1 MPAAKKSHASL
12 LRHPSNA
19 RAAAAAAPSAPAAG
33 NSRPPKAPPP
43 RKATHAAEC
52 TRLDQLPN
60 IGPSLATD
68 LRDLGVKQ
76 PHELRG
82 QDAHVLYRQ
91 LCQLRGKRQD
101 PCVLDTFMAAVDFM
115 SGAAPEPWWAYTA
128 ERKQRY
134 PGV

>member
-19 RAAAAAAPSAPAAG
+19 RAAAAAAPSAPTARD
-33 NSRPPKAPPP
+33 SRPPKAPPP

-68 LRDLGVKQ
+68 LRDVGITQ
-76 PHELRG
+76 PHDLVG
-82 QDAHVLYRQ
+82 KDAYALYRQ
-91 LCQLRGKRQD
+91 LCLVRGTRQD
-101 PCVLDTFMAAVDFM
+101 PCVLDTFMAVVDFM
-115 SGAAPEPWWAYTA
+115 SDAAPQPWWAYTA

-134 PGV
+134 RAV